1 MIIYISGTIT
11 NNPNYIKEFDAAEKK
26 LTKEGHTVINP
37 IKSKGFSYK
46 EYIDMGLFDLMHCDA
61 IYMLS
66 NYNKKSKG
74 ATLELNYA
82 KTVDLKIIWEKNEN
96 E

>member
-37 IKSKGFSYK
+37 IKPKGFSYK

>member
-11 NNPNYIKEFDAAEKK
+11 GNPNYIKDFNTAEKRLK
-26 LTKEGHTVINP
+26 EEGHTVINP
-37 IKSKGFSYK
+37 VKPLGFSYK
-46 EYIDMGLFDLMHCDA
+46 DYIDMGLFDLMHCDA

-66 NYNKKSKG
+66 NYDEKSKG

-82 KTVDLKIIWEKNEN
+82 KTVGLNIIWEKSKNE
-96 E
+96 

>member
-11 NNPNYIKEFDAAEKK
+11 NNPNYIKDFNTAEKK
-26 LTKEGHTVINP
+26 LKEKGYTVINP
-37 IKSKGFSYK
+37 IKPPGLSYK
-46 EYIDMGLFDLMHCDA
+46 DYIDIGLFDLMHCDA

-66 NYNKKSKG
+66 NYNEKSKG

-82 KTVDLKIIWEKNEN
+82 KTVDLKIIWEKKEN